1 MSMFDFSEFP
11 VLTTERLRLRQMR
24 AEDATAVLVFRGD
37 PVVQKYNA
45 EPLQSVAEAAD
56 FIRELHDAYEA
67 RRVLAWGVTLPA
79 DDTVIG
85 GVSLHSW
92 SRTHRRA
99 IVGYDLAHACWGRG
113 IGSEA
118 VRAVLRFGFAQLD
131 LNRIGAPTIADNH
144 ESVGLL
150 KKLGF
155 TLEGIRRGYSWEWD
169 GAFHDSAIFGLLRD
183 EFHELEQTQQIKNW
197 S

>member
-1 MSMFDFSEFP
+1 MSLFDFSEFP
-11 VLTTERLRLRQMR
+11 ELTTERLRLRPLR
-24 AEDATAVLVFRGD
+24 AADAAAVLVFRGD

-45 EPLQSVAEAAD
+45 EPLQSVHEAAD
-56 FIRELHDAYEA
+56 FIRELNDAYEA
-67 RRVLAWGVTLPA
+67 RRVLVWGVTLHEE
-79 DDTVIG
+79 DTVIG
-85 GVSLHSW
+85 AVSLHSW
-92 SRTHRRA
+92 NRTHRRA
-99 IVGYDLAHACWGRG
+99 IVGYDLAHAYWGRG

-118 VRAVLRFGFAQLD
+118 VRAVLRFGFTQLD

-169 GAFHDSAIFGLLRD
+169 GTFHDSAIFGLLRD
-183 EFHELEQTQQIKNW
+183 EFMESEGGSFEN
-197 S
+197 